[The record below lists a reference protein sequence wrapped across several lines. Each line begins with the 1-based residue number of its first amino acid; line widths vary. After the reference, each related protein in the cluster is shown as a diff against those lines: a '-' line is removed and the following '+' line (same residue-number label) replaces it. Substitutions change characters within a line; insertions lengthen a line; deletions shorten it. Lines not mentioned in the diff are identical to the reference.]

1 MTTTVEIE
9 VVEGFILDDPVAGVL
24 DNVQYTLSGEAYEDI
39 SNSMIG
45 VETARGKNYDLD
57 RYSAGQARI
66 ILNNETRKFD
76 PNYSAGPLFGQI
88 VPRRRLRI
96 AKDGVRVFTGIID
109 DWNFDYAPSNTS
121 RAEIVASDELTF
133 LARSTTTAGTAT
145 PQLTGARVNAILD
158 QSSVNWP
165 TGQRN
170 IDVGESSLGADII
183 EGGNAL
189 DYLKTVAESE
199 QGALFIA
206 KNGDLQFRSRLDFTP
221 TSGAVTEFADDGTGI
236 PYSRVNVEYGAELL
250 LNTVTVETP
259 VGNVSSVN
267 QRSRTSYGV
276 VSDTFTTLLSD
287 IDEAQRIAD
296 WIVAKYAE
304 PEFRFSGIELSLDKM
319 TSGERSQVLGL
330 ELGSVIKVKFTPNG
344 IGDPIEQYGQV
355 IRLDHEI
362 GRTTHDMVIG
372 VAQIART
379 FLVLN
384 DSVFGTMDTTNV
396 LAP

>member
-24 DNVQYTLSGEAYEDI
+24 GNTEYTLGGEAYADI
-39 SNSMIG
+39 SNSMIAA
-45 VETARGKNYDLD
+45 EAARGKNYDLD

-66 ILNNETRKFD
+66 VLNNETRKFD
-76 PNYSAGPLFGQI
+76 PNYSGSPLFGQI
-88 VPRRRLRI
+88 TPRRRMRI

-109 DWNFDYAPSNTS
+109 DWNYDYAPSNTS
-121 RAEIVASDELTF
+121 RAEIIASDELTF
-133 LARSTTTAGTAT
+133 LARSTTTPGTAT
-145 PQLTGARVNAILD
+145 PGLTGARVNDILD
-158 QSSVNWP
+158 QPSVNWP

-170 IDVGESSLGADII
+170 IDAGTSTLGADVI
-183 EGGNAL
+183 ESENAL
-189 DYLKTVAESE
+189 DYLKKVAESE

-221 TSGAVTEFADDGTGI
+221 TSGSVTKFADDGTGL
-236 PYSRVNVEYGAELL
+236 PYSRVNVEFGAELL

-259 VGNVSSVN
+259 AGDVSSVD

-276 VSDTFTTLLSD
+276 ISDTFTTLLSD
-287 IDEAQRIAD
+287 LDEAQRIAD
-296 WIVAKYAE
+296 WIVARYAE

-319 TSGERSQVLGL
+319 TSGERASVLAL
-330 ELGSVIKVKFTPNG
+330 ELGSVVKVKFTPNG

-372 VAQIART
+372 VAQIDRA

>member
-39 SNSMIG
+39 SNSMISA
-45 VETARGKNYDLD
+45 ESARGKNYDLD
-57 RYSAGQARI
+57 RYSAGQARV

-76 PNYSAGPLFGQI
+76 PNYSAGALFGQI
-88 VPRRRLRI
+88 VPRRRIRI

-109 DWNFDYAPSNTS
+109 DWNFDYAPSSSS
-121 RAEIVASDELTF
+121 RAEIIASDELTF

-145 PQLTGARVNAILD
+145 PGLTGARVNEILD

-170 IDVGESSLGADII
+170 IDTGTSTLGADVIGS
-183 EGGNAL
+183 ENAL
-189 DYLKTVAESE
+189 DYLKKVAESE

-221 TSGAVTEFADDGTGI
+221 TSGSVTTFADDGTGL

-276 VSDTFTTLLSD
+276 VSNTFTTLLSD
-287 IDEAQRIAD
+287 LNEAQRIAD

-319 TSGERSQVLGL
+319 TAGERASVLGL
-330 ELGSVIKVKFTPNG
+330 ELGSVIRVKFTPNG
-344 IGDPIEQYGQV
+344 IGDPIDQYGQV

-379 FLVLN
+379 FLVL
-384 DSVFGTMDTTNV
+384 DDAVFGTMDTTNV

>member
-24 DNVQYTLSGEAYEDI
+24 GNVQYTLSGEAYTDI
-39 SNSMIG
+39 SNSMISA
-45 VETARGKNYDLD
+45 ESARGKNYDLD
-57 RYSAGQARI
+57 RYSAGQARV
-66 ILNNETRKFD
+66 ILNNETRRFD

-88 VPRRRLRI
+88 TPRRRLRI

-109 DWNFDYAPSNTS
+109 DWNFDYAPSSSS
-121 RAEIVASDELTF
+121 RAEIIASDELTF
-133 LARSTTTAGTAT
+133 LARSTTTPGTAT
-145 PQLTGARVNAILD
+145 PGLTGARVNEVLD

-170 IDVGESSLGADII
+170 IDVGTSTLGADVI
-183 EGGNAL
+183 ESENAL
-189 DYLKTVAESE
+189 DYLKKVAESE

-221 TSGAVTEFADDGTGI
+221 TSGSVTTFADDGTGL
-236 PYSRVNVEYGAELL
+236 PYSRVNVEFGAELL

-259 VGNVSSVN
+259 VGNVSSVD

-287 IDEAQRIAD
+287 LDEAQRIAD
-296 WIVAKYAE
+296 WIVARYAE

-319 TSGERSQVLGL
+319 TSGERASVLAL
-330 ELGSVIKVKFTPNG
+330 ELGSVIRVKFTPNG
-344 IGDPIEQYGQV
+344 IGDPIDQYGQV

-372 VAQIART
+372 VAQIAKT

-384 DSVFGTMDTTNV
+384 DTVFGTMDTTNV